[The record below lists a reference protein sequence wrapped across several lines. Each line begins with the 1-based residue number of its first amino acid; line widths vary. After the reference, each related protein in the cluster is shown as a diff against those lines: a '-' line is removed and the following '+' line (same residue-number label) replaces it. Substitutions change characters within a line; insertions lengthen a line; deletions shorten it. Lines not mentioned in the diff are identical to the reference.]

1 MRVNPHG
8 MTAIRH
14 RMLAD
19 NPVRV
24 LFGMTWAEFFIA
36 TPKEHNWLF
45 SEIHFFKKEAQR
57 MENVN

>member
-1 MRVNPHG
+1 

-45 SEIHFFKKEAQR
+45 SEIHFLKKEAQR